1 MMTSAPCLYLASAS
15 PRRRELLTQ
24 LGVAFALLRVD
35 VEEVRRPDEPA
46 ETYVRR
52 LAADKAL
59 AGWQACA
66 GQLPVLGADTIVV
79 LDGDVLEKP
88 RDQQDAARM
97 MRLLSGR
104 THQVM
109 TAIAVVSA
117 SGISQRLVV
126 TDVTFRALDEAEIA
140 AYWQTG
146 EPADK
151 AGGYG
156 IQGRAATWV
165 ARIEGSFSGI
175 VGLPLFEL
183 GQLLRTGPAGR
194 GGER

>member
-59 AGWQACA
+59 AGLQACA

-109 TAIAVVSA
+109 TAIAVASA

-156 IQGRAATWV
+156 IQGIGGKFVSHLA
-165 ARIEGSFSGI
+165 GSYSAV
-175 VGLPLFEL
+175 VGLPLLETDL
-183 GQLLRTGPAGR
+183 LLRETL
-194 GGER
+194 